1 MLYKLDCL
9 LYWKYSVPVILH
21 RYDDPAIGICLIKGF
36 IQRSDVTFPIIGI
49 LAFPI
54 GVVHE
59 QTLATADVAVEE
71 HIVKTTSSKRDKVR
85 CFLAVITNHQS
96 AVFSE

>member
-1 MLYKLDCL
+1 MQTLPGWKLFLPVL
-9 LYWKYSVPVILH
+9 LHI
-21 RYDDPAIGICLIKGF
+21 YDDPAIGICLIKGF
-36 IQRSDVTFPIIGI
+36 IQRSDVSFPIIGI

-59 QTLATADVAVEE
+59 QAQAAADVAVEE

-85 CFLAVITNHQS
+85 CFLAVITNPQS

>member
-1 MLYKLDCL
+1 
-9 LYWKYSVPVILH
+9 
-21 RYDDPAIGICLIKGF
+21 
-36 IQRSDVTFPIIGI
+36 
-49 LAFPI
+49 
-54 GVVHE
+54 VVHE
-59 QTLATADVAVEE
+59 QTQAAADVAVEE